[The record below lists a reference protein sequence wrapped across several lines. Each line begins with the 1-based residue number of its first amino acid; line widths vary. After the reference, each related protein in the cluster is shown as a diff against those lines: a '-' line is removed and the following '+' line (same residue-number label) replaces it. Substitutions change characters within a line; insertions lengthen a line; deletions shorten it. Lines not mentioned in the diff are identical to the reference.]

1 MWLPVHCSESGAE
14 TSAEMLL
21 AALLP
26 GLILAT
32 FLIQLIP
39 TCPGIVGWT
48 LLCQSTP
55 KNRPTDIPEASLMK
69 AIPPLTFSLPG
80 CCLVGDW
87 RQL

>member
-1 MWLPVHCSESGAE
+1 MASSAHGEGGAKEFPVQNRVQR
-14 TSAEMLL
+14 L

-32 FLIQLIP
+32 FLIQLVQ
-39 TCPGIVGWT
+39 TCLGIVGWA

-55 KNRPTDIPEASLMK
+55 KNRPTDIPEASLME

-80 CCLVGDW
+80 CV
-87 RQL
+87 